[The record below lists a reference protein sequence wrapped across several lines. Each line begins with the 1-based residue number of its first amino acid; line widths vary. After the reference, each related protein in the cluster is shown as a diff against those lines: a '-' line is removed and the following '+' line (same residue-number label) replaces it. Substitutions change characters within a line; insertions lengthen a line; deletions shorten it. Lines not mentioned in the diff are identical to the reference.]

1 MVVVVVVAAAEV
13 IVTDARNQVIS
24 HVIVLNPIHVVDKV
38 AVVHQ
43 TNKVKMMMEIN

>member
-1 MVVVVVVAAAEV
+1 MAAVAAEV
-13 IVTDARNQVIS
+13 IVTDARNQAIS